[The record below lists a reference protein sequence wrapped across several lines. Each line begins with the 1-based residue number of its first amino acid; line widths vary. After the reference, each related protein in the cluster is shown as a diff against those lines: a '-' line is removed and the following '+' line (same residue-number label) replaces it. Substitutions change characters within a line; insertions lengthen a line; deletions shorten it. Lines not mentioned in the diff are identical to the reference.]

1 MSKKTVAKQVETPV
15 VEAKPTETP
24 VVEAKPVETK
34 HMETQLVDDE
44 SSKSSE
50 SSVRQSAPRTGTV
63 QRCFHRSTKSN
74 GMTKRVTVFYEYNR
88 DKQVLKYGA
97 VITPKCKNGN
107 KKVNPSE
114 SEASAKKR
122 FQRDPVVKY
131 SFKDGTSSVKDFE
144 DSIRKLLYKNGCK
157 AHPLQHES
165 TKSTTETQT
174 PAA

>member
-1 MSKKTVAKQVETPV
+1 MSKKAVETKTMEANA
-15 VEAKPTETP
+15 VET
-24 VVEAKPVETK
+24 KPVETQASEDK
-34 HMETQLVDDE
+34 QVDDE

-50 SSVRQSAPRTGTV
+50 GSVRRGAPRTGTV

-97 VITPKCKNGN
+97 VLTPKCKHGN
-107 KKVNPSE
+107 KKVNTKE
-114 SEASAKKR
+114 SEEAAKKR
-122 FQRDPVVKY
+122 FQRDPVVKRG
-131 SFKDGTSSVKDFE
+131 FKDTTLSVKDFE

-157 AHPLQHES
+157 AHPVHHEPTEP
-165 TKSTTETQT
+165 TKETQT